1 MALPAKQE
9 HYTYA
14 DYLLW
19 EGPERY
25 ELIDGEAVMLS
36 APTTVHQLI
45 SAELMRQLTNYL
57 EGKKCLAVAAPF
69 DVRLFEREGDRPED
83 VQTVVQ
89 PDISIICDRDKLDE
103 RGCKGAPDLV
113 IEVLSPSTERH
124 DRSVK
129 FNLYERAG
137 VREYWLVDPENRT
150 IEQHLLQ
157 NGRLELHTVYVSYS
171 EEELNRMTE
180 QERAAVETHFKCSL
194 YDDFDIALDEIFSGL
209 LP

>member
-9 HYTYA
+9 YYTYA

-25 ELIDGEAVMLS
+25 ELIDGKAVMLS

-89 PDISIICDRDKLDE
+89 PEIGRASCRE
-103 RGCKGAPDLV
+103 R
-113 IEVLSPSTERH
+113 
-124 DRSVK
+124 
-129 FNLYERAG
+129 
-137 VREYWLVDPENRT
+137 
-150 IEQHLLQ
+150 
-157 NGRLELHTVYVSYS
+157 VS
-171 EEELNRMTE
+171 NFM
-180 QERAAVETHFKCSL
+180 
-194 YDDFDIALDEIFSGL
+194 
-209 LP
+209 

>member
-1 MALPAKQE
+1 MAPPAKQE
-9 HYTYA
+9 RYTYA

-89 PDISIICDRDKLDE
+89 PDISIVCDRDQLDE
-103 RGCKGAPDLV
+103 RGCKGAPDLTLE
-113 IEVLSPSTERH
+113 ILSPSSTRH
-124 DRSVK
+124 DLLVK
-129 FNLYERAG
+129 LNLYQRAG
-137 VREYWLVDPENRT
+137 VREYWVVSPEQKTVQVFLLNGSSLQLHEVYGPKDVAKVNVLDGCF
-150 IEQHLLQ
+150 IELSK
-157 NGRLELHTVYVSYS
+157 VFP
-171 EEELNRMTE
+171 
-180 QERAAVETHFKCSL
+180 A
-194 YDDFDIALDEIFSGL
+194 
-209 LP
+209 

>member
-103 RGCKGAPDLV
+103 RGCKGAPDLTLE
-113 IEVLSPSTERH
+113 ILSPSNACH
-124 DRSVK
+124 DLLVK
-129 FNLYERAG
+129 LNLYQRAG
-137 VREYWLVDPENRT
+137 VREYWVVSPEDKSVNVF
-150 IEQHLLQ
+150 LLD
-157 NGRLELHTVYVSYS
+157 GDGLKLSYVYGP
-171 EEELNRMTE
+171 
-180 QERAAVETHFKCSL
+180 K
-194 YDDFDIALDEIFSGL
+194 DIAKVNVLDGCFIELSKVF
-209 LP
+209 PV

>member
-57 EGKKCLAVAAPF
+57 EGKKCLAVAA
-69 DVRLFEREGDRPED
+69 R
-83 VQTVVQ
+83 
-89 PDISIICDRDKLDE
+89 
-103 RGCKGAPDLV
+103 
-113 IEVLSPSTERH
+113 
-124 DRSVK
+124 
-129 FNLYERAG
+129 
-137 VREYWLVDPENRT
+137 RT
-150 IEQHLLQ
+150 C
-157 NGRLELHTVYVSYS
+157 R
-171 EEELNRMTE
+171 R
-180 QERAAVETHFKCSL
+180 
-194 YDDFDIALDEIFSGL
+194 
-209 LP
+209 